1 MQVTTEVKVNTVS
14 SQGIQKVL
22 MGIDVSNLSMVAH
35 MFRDQ
40 IYSDAKMAVVREYL
54 CNAIDEHQT
63 HKVSRPVEVTLDE
76 SSMKFRDFAK
86 GLSNDDVL
94 GIFFQYLSSTKKGEE
109 HGGFGIGAKAGHA
122 YSDIFYVTSHF
133 EGLKTTYAGVL
144 EDNGGIHPDGMIN
157 ILGSEPSSE
166 TGIEVE
172 IPLKNSLDEFTF
184 ETKIKQ
190 IAKFSKNS
198 FLFNGDLVGGKIPEG
213 WEAFDKYIFCRKKG
227 NQNVSVR
234 LGDIVYKSSKGIYVK
249 GLPDLDLIILA
260 DSVNDCALPPSRES
274 VKMDDRTS
282 AFIDGRIEDFKDK
295 LTEHLQ
301 EIYDNAAS
309 HYERFEIRNTYSLKL
324 DGAAAEAEVLLL
336 SDKVGSVSAFDP
348 YSRKYCNIE
357 NLGTNYLVASF
368 YKRSYLFYVGK
379 LSGIK
384 KQYFSLYHAN
394 LVGAENA
401 RVTFVEFPSKVD
413 GDKWASDLGIP
424 ANKYAWAEQVTFPKT
439 SYARN
444 PRVRKIYHYEGIN
457 SKGSLQNFDPEEEDV
472 IYVESFK
479 KSLNLKYPEE
489 LYRGYN
495 ITIVPRYLV
504 SQISDTWV
512 SADSIIE
519 QKLLDLSQ
527 KVRDNMADFV
537 KHELASD
544 YDKSHLV
551 RKYFKFKGRKNPL
564 EIPRPITQTDVKL
577 LPLVPE
583 RKEVL
588 EIASNVIKKIK
599 TKTDTWQFRAVMAL
613 GELSENEYQLAK
625 SKILS

>member
-133 EGLKTTYAGVL
+133 GGVMTTYAGVL
-144 EDNGGIHPDGMIN
+144 EDNGGAHPDGMIN
-157 ILGSEPSSE
+157 ILGSEPTTE

-172 IPLKNSLDEFTF
+172 IPLKNSSDEITF
-184 ETKIKQ
+184 RSKIEQ
-190 IAKFSKNS
+190 IAKFSKNT
-198 FLFNGDLVGGKIPEG
+198 FLFNGVLVGGQIPEG
-213 WEAFDKYIFCRKKG
+213 WEAFDKYIFRRKKG
-227 NQNVSVR
+227 NQEVSVR
-234 LGDIVYKSSKGIYVK
+234 LGDIVYKSSKQIYIK
-249 GLPDLDLIILA
+249 GFPNLDLIIVA

-274 VKMDDRTS
+274 IKMDDRTS
-282 AFIDGRIEDFKDK
+282 VFIDGKIEDFKEK
-295 LTEHLQ
+295 LTKHL
-301 EIYDNAAS
+301 EELYESATS
-309 HYERFEIRNTYSLKL
+309 HYERFEIRNTYSLRL
-324 DGAAAEAEVLLL
+324 DGAAAEAEVLAL
-336 SDKVGSVSAFDP
+336 SNKVGIISEHNPFC
-348 YSRKYCNIE
+348 RKYCNIE
-357 NLGTNYLVASF
+357 SVDKDSLVASF
-368 YKRSYLFYVGK
+368 YQRVFLFYTGK

-384 KQYFSLYHAN
+384 KHHFANHLSTFSSN
-394 LVGAENA
+394 
-401 RVTFVEFPSKVD
+401 RVTFVEFPSKAD
-413 GDKWASDLGIP
+413 GDKWAEDLGIP
-424 ANKYAWAEQVTFPKT
+424 SEKIAWADDFTFPKT
-439 SYARN
+439 SYTRQ
-444 PRVRKIYHYEGIN
+444 PRVRKIYAYEEIT
-457 SKGSLQNFDPEEEDV
+457 SKGYVKDFDPEEDA

-479 KSLNLKYPEE
+479 KSVILKYPAE
-489 LYRGYN
+489 LYKPYY

-504 SQISDTWV
+504 SQLSESWV

-527 KVRDNMADFV
+527 KVRHNMADFV
-537 KHELASD
+537 KHELSSD
-544 YDKSHLV
+544 YHKSDLV

-564 EIPRPITQTDVKL
+564 DESRKVTEQDKKL
-577 LPLVPE
+577 INLVPE
-583 RKEVL
+583 KKEV
-588 EIASNVIKKIK
+588 EQIASKIVNKIQKK
-599 TKTDTWQFRAVMAL
+599 TNTWQFRAVMAL
-613 GELSENEYQLAK
+613 TELPESEYQLAK
-625 SKILS
+625 SKILA